1 MIVGSL
7 FVCEAQPAERLR
19 NIVNTIRTNQMMNLF
34 LQYKL
39 DGGGGVVR
47 SGSNVGRNVD
57 RANDDGTVLVE
68 ELEGQNE
75 EETPD
80 VIETGSNS
88 KEIWQFIAATIDR
101 VVIIVLIFIYVIS
114 IFTLIPIARL
124 AITDPIKVEK

>member
-39 DGGGGVVR
+39 GGGVG
-47 SGSNVGRNVD
+47 SGNVGRHVD

-80 VIETGSNS
+80 EAKKSPSNN
-88 KEIWQFIAATIDR
+88 EIWQFFSIAMDR
-101 VVIIVLIFIYVIS
+101 LVIVALLVIYVIS
-114 IFTLIPIARL
+114 IFTLIPLARL
-124 AITDPIKVEK
+124 SITDPIKVEK

>member
-34 LQYKL
+34 LEYKL
-39 DGGGGVVR
+39 GGGV
-47 SGSNVGRNVD
+47 GSNVGRRTD
-57 RANDDGTVLVE
+57 KANDDGTVLVE

-80 VIETGSNS
+80 EAKSTQNS
-88 KEIWQFIAATIDR
+88 EKIWQFLAIAIDR
-101 VVIIVLIFIYVIS
+101 IFIIVFLIIYVIS
-114 IFTLIPIARL
+114 ILTLIPIARL
-124 AITDPIKVEK
+124 TNSDPIKVEK

>member
-1 MIVGSL
+1 
-7 FVCEAQPAERLR
+7 
-19 NIVNTIRTNQMMNLF
+19 MNLF

-39 DGGGGVVR
+39 GGGGV
-47 SGSNVGRNVD
+47 GSNVGRNVD

-75 EETPD
+75 EETMPN
-80 VIETGSNS
+80 EAKSSPSN
-88 KEIWQFIAATIDR
+88 KEIWQFLAIAMDR
-101 VVIIVLIFIYVIS
+101 ILIIALLVIYVIS